1 MKLLVVYKDRDIVG
15 WGFKQDEKEVKLF
28 SKRLQRYGLN
38 VLIDEWVIKGEIL
51 PEELKHKKIINE
63 YPFIPFTVAQYEM
76 DNLMDYI
83 QSLELHLGPTLNG
96 LIMKLAYIDLKK
108 RDGVISSFE
117 NMEMMVEDLTS
128 ESWLVNVNSYLDIE
142 QILKGFMIG
151 EPPTIV

>member
-1 MKLLVVYKDRDIVG
+1 MRLIIVYKNSDIIG
-15 WGFKQDEKEVKLF
+15 WGFKQDVQEVKLF
-28 SKRLQRYGLN
+28 IKRLQRYGLD
-38 VLIDEWVIKGEIL
+38 VKVREVEFKEETL
-51 PEELKHKKIINE
+51 PEELNHKRVINE
-63 YPFIPFTVAQYEM
+63 FPLIPFTVAQYEV

-83 QSLELHLGPTLNG
+83 QSLELHLGNTLNSI
-96 LIMKLAYIDLKK
+96 IMTLAYVDLKK
-108 RDGVISSFE
+108 RDEVMHSFE